1 MSEGIGGGIIAVREC
16 VMLIRVTPPSL
27 SGSVPDDAAIMRC
40 SHISPGSASHL
51 WPYCLVV
58 VGRLRLPYRPAVVG
72 WGYCIVAWRFV
83 SSSFALRIGRLQDV
97 KLLTHIEICSA
108 HSSIMNESK

>member
-27 SGSVPDDAAIMRC
+27 SGSAPDDAAIMRC

-58 VGRLRLPYRPAVVG
+58 VVGRLRLPYRPAVVG
-72 WGYCIVAWRFV
+72 
-83 SSSFALRIGRLQDV
+83 
-97 KLLTHIEICSA
+97 
-108 HSSIMNESK
+108 